1 MSWGQCLISTFS
13 VLRPGGGSG
22 KNLTVRENPAPVTP
36 SAWGRSALAR
46 NCKLAPADVAPSAS
60 AQVVRRAVARHSGL
74 PSAAR
79 ILATSSRPPAA
90 SFAVQTRPPCA
101 LLPLPGQ
108 PRPAGLALQ
117 SLRSFHSLQSFRA
130 RPRAGNRSGVGVAWA
145 QPCSC
150 GGLFW
155 VPPPRLRYPCF

>member
-1 MSWGQCLISTFS
+1 MSWGR
-13 VLRPGGGSG
+13 VVGSG
-22 KNLTVRENPAPVTP
+22 VSFQHFPLFGLSVNRAKTLSVRASPAPVTP

-46 NCKLAPADVAPSAS
+46 SALARSWQKAPADVAPSAS
-60 AQVVRRAVARHSGL
+60 AQVVRGAVARHSGL

-117 SLRSFHSLQSFRA
+117 SLRSILLSSPSAPGLGLASA
-130 RPRAGNRSGVGVAWA
+130 TAW
-145 QPCSC
+145 
-150 GGLFW
+150 G
-155 VPPPRLRYPCF
+155 